1 MYSSHGTL
9 CKKTGKYEAIL
20 RAIYYDTETTGVRVS
35 EDRIT
40 EIAAYCPATDTSYSS
55 LVNPGM
61 PIPPDASKITG
72 ITDDMVQDAPSF
84 KQVAEE
90 FVKFCSGDVV
100 LIAHNNDSFD
110 KPLVKC
116 EFERHGVELPDYKYI
131 DTLKWSRKYRPDLP
145 RHSLQHLREI
155 HGIAANNA
163 HRALDDVIMLHQVF
177 SLMTDDLPI
186 NKVYELLQETPSSM
200 TMPFGKY
207 RGRGL
212 KEVPKSYISW
222 LMDNGALDKPENE
235 QLKSALV
242 ELGIIT
248 S

>member
-1 MYSSHGTL
+1 M
-9 CKKTGKYEAIL
+9 
-20 RAIYYDTETTGVRVS
+20 RAIYYDTETTGIRVS

-40 EIAAYCPATDTSYSS
+40 EIAAYCPETDTSFSS

-61 PIPPDASKITG
+61 PIPKEASKVTG

-84 KQVAEE
+84 DEVGKQFIE
-90 FVKFCSGDVV
+90 FCSGDVV

-110 KPLVKC
+110 KPLLRC
-116 EFERHGVELPDYKYI
+116 ECERHELILPEYKYL

-155 HGIAANNA
+155 HGIEANNA
-163 HRALDDVIMLHQVF
+163 HRALDDVIMLHKVF
-177 SLMTDDLPI
+177 TLMTDDLPI
-186 NKVYELLQETPSSM
+186 AKIFELMQETPTSM

-222 LMDNGALDKPENE
+222 LLDNGALDKPENE
-235 QLKSALV
+235 QLKSALA
-242 ELGIIT
+242 ELGIID
-248 S
+248 